1 MDTVAGA
8 SVLVP
13 LTRFLLSFPLHRPVR
28 LDLKASEVL
37 TCLKPPE
44 GGLKAERAARASEAS
59 ETTAAVAVITA

>member
-1 MDTVAGA
+1 M
-8 SVLVP
+8 SVLVSLTSSVIKLP
-13 LTRFLLSFPLHRPVR
+13 LPVATSVATA
-28 LDLKASEVL
+28 KASEVL